1 MQHGVV
7 YYDEARWISTPAN
20 NGCNG
25 PLWQWGDELLVG
37 FTVGEYGT
45 DGGFHQCRVDLPYE
59 SWLARSGDGGE
70 SWSAWRP
77 DGYAGET
84 NPAVSAGSDVGVDFT
99 APGFVMRVEGAA
111 YHGNRTARWF
121 HSDNRGA
128 DWCGPR
134 HFAGLLDDPN
144 LTGLEFTSRTAYL
157 VDGPG
162 CLLLFGTARDTS
174 QAQTLAVMITEKT
187 FLARSDDGGLTF
199 SFVSWIV
206 LWDDNYRAAM
216 PSPVRAADN
225 KLVVGIRRKSSDC
238 NWIDCFRSTDNGGTW
253 AFLSRITETEV
264 GSQFNGNPPALIRL
278 GDGRLCCAY
287 GNRTDR
293 VIAVRYSQDD
303 GGTWSAP
310 VVVRDGFQS
319 AAVAPD
325 LGYPRIWQRTDGKLV
340 SAYFWCTAERPQ
352 THIEYTIF
360 EAP

>member
-1 MQHGVV
+1 MVEALHRQASTLNVHSRYLHEGVLDYAERLTDLHADPLASV
-7 YYDEARWISTPAN
+7 VFACTGTEANEVAMSMARVAT
-20 NGCNG
+20 GG
-25 PLWQWGDELLVG
+25 RG
-37 FTVGEYGT
+37 FICT
-45 DGGFHQCRVDLPYE
+45 D
-59 SWLARSGDGGE
+59 
-70 SWSAWRP
+70 
-77 DGYAGET
+77 
-84 NPAVSAGSDVGVDFT
+84 
-99 APGFVMRVEGAA
+99 AA

-128 DWCGPR
+128 DWHGPR
-134 HFAGLLDDPN
+134 HFGGLLDDPN

-162 CLLLFGTARDTS
+162 GLLLFGTARDTS

-206 LWDDNYRAAM
+206 SWDDNYRAAM

-278 GDGRLCCAY
+278 GDGRLCCGY

-319 AAVAPD
+319 AAGAPD

-340 SAYFWCTAERPQ
+340 AAYFWCTAERPQ